1 MGDSRKNISIYIIED
16 ELLICNVLCEVL
28 NEIAGCS
35 VLGGATTGK
44 IALKEISEKKP
55 DIIFVD
61 IKLMDENGFDL
72 IALIKAKYPEMKILI
87 LSGYCN
93 NTLIGQ
99 AIKSGASGY
108 LTKNIKIEYISD
120 AIRTITGSTAFYTPP
135 DIGIN
140 VDEIIK
146 DVSFYPNQY
155 TLTKREKEI
164 LLLIANEYTTKEIS
178 EKLGISEKTVRNHK
192 SNMMQRLSIKSD
204 AGLIKY
210 AYHMALI

>member
-1 MGDSRKNISIYIIED
+1 LKDSQKDISVYIIED

-28 NEIAGCS
+28 DEIPGCS
-35 VLGGATTGK
+35 VAGGSTNGK
-44 IALKEISEKKP
+44 NAIKEITEKKP
-55 DIIFVD
+55 DVIFVD
-61 IKLMDENGFDL
+61 IKLMDENGFEL
-72 IALIKAKYPEMKILI
+72 IATIKEKYPEMKILI

-108 LTKNIKIEYISD
+108 LTKNLKIEYISD
-120 AIRTITGSTAFYTPP
+120 AIKTITTSSEFYTHP
-135 DIGIN
+135 DCGIN
-140 VDEIIK
+140 IDEIIN
-146 DVSFYPNQY
+146 DLSFYPNQY
-155 TLTKREKEI
+155 TISKREKEI
-164 LLLIANEYTTKEIS
+164 LLLIANEYNTKEIS

-192 SNMMQRLSIKSD
+192 SNMMQRLAIKSD

>member
-1 MGDSRKNISIYIIED
+1 MRNTHKDISIYIVED

-28 NEIAGCS
+28 NEIQGCS
-35 VLGGATTGK
+35 VTGGATNGK
-44 IALKEISEKKP
+44 NALKEISDKKP
-55 DIIFVD
+55 DIVFVD

-72 IALIKAKYPEMKILI
+72 IAAIKEKHPEIKILV

-108 LTKNIKIEYISD
+108 LTKNLKIEYISD
-120 AIRTITGSTAFYTPP
+120 AVKTITNSSEFYIP
-135 DIGIN
+135 DDCEVN
-140 VDEIIK
+140 VDEIMKEI
-146 DVSFYPNQY
+146 SFYPNQY
-155 TLTKREKEI
+155 SVTKREKEI
-164 LLLIANEYTTKEIS
+164 LMLIANEYSTKEIS

-192 SNMMQRLSIKSD
+192 SNMMQRLAIKSD

>member
-1 MGDSRKNISIYIIED
+1 MKNPLKDISVYIIED

-28 NEIAGCS
+28 NEIPGCS
-35 VLGGATTGK
+35 VAGGSTSGK
-44 IALKEISEKKP
+44 NALKDISDKKP

-72 IALIKAKYPEMKILI
+72 IATIKEKYPAIKILV

-108 LTKNIKIEYISD
+108 LTKNLTIEFISD
-120 AIRTITGSTAFYTPP
+120 AIKTIITSTEFYTPP
-135 DIGIN
+135 NCKIN
-140 VDEIIK
+140 IDEIMK
-146 DVSFYPNQY
+146 DLSFYPNQY
-155 TLTKREKEI
+155 TVTKREKEI
-164 LLLIANEYTTKEIS
+164 LLLIANEYSTKEIS

-192 SNMMQRLSIKSD
+192 SNMMQRLAIKSD